1 MTQLMTLQ
9 QHSRNVER
17 SLEQI
22 PLGRLGHGSVT
33 MQIAIPFAI
42 LPVGEVAVGIV
53 AHHPMAFDVLLITRC
68 QIGIETADDG
78 FRLWP
83 PELHVL

>member
-22 PLGRLGHGSVT
+22 SLGRLSHGPVT
-33 MQIAIPFAI
+33 MQITIPFAI
-42 LPVGEVAVGIV
+42 LPVWEVAVGKV
-53 AHHPMAFDVLLITRC
+53 AHHPMAFDVFLITRC
-68 QIGIETADDG
+68 QIGIETTDDG